1 MKTKVINLKRRS
13 DRLSSFLE
21 SNKEFLSQVE
31 VFEAIDGTRLS
42 YDKLRAAGFD
52 TDKNWRDPLLGRTL
66 TWGEI
71 ACFLSH
77 YALWEE
83 CADGEEPYLIFED
96 DVVCFHELSAVERD
110 LFGQDLLYLAYSE
123 QKMEGI
129 VRLNERMIKPCYPY
143 WLAAYAI
150 SPEGARKLVDTNIS
164 QSIIPCD
171 EYVPRMLDKI
181 SSIAYVN
188 QPCGQKKR
196 DESGTDIE
204 PKSEECYAVD
214 FKTHVLTCSDSP
226 EKMSA
231 LTESASEQGIEV
243 TNVLV
248 GPWKGGTM
256 EGPGGGQKINQ
267 VLNYIES
274 NSLPDSDVIL
284 FVDGHD
290 VFFSSGL
297 DTILG
302 RYLGY
307 KKEIVFSAEQHLWPD
322 KSLAFPPTHTKYRY
336 LNSGTWIGR
345 VGEFKQMCSG
355 QIQDHEDDQLFL
367 QKAFLTGKYD
377 AILDVEGYTF
387 QTHEEEVIVR
397 EGQIFNPVTSCFS
410 CVYHGNGGG
419 DSKAKFDSL
428 WKKFN
433 APAKYAKV
441 STHKVIGPEM
451 ILIDFLTPEL
461 CREWIRISEED
472 GSWDPHP
479 DDRFPSHDIHLKKL
493 GLYDEIKQHWS
504 KVIAPIC
511 ERYWRPYQHLDLRK
525 AFTMKYS
532 EDTQKTLG
540 LHTDASL
547 VTGSVK
553 LNDDYEGATL
563 IFPRQ
568 GVTNKEIPIGKM
580 LLFPGQVTHGHF
592 VDNLISG
599 TKYSATFWTS
609 RYNDDYL
616 NE

>member
-13 DRLSSFLE
+13 DRLSKFKGTNQKFLPPI
-21 SNKEFLSQVE
+21 E
-31 VFEAIDGTRLS
+31 VFEAIDGSELN
-42 YDKLRAAGFD
+42 YEKLRAAGFD
-52 TDKNWRDPLLGRTL
+52 TDKNWRDPILGRTL

-83 CADGEEPYLIFED
+83 CAEGNETYLIFED
-96 DVVCFHELSAVERD
+96 DVVCFDRIDAVEQD
-110 LFGQDLLYLAYSE
+110 LAEQDLLYLAYSE
-123 QKMEGI
+123 QKVEGI
-129 VRLNERMIKPCYPY
+129 QKLDERLIKPCYPY

-150 SPEGARKLVDTNIS
+150 SPGGAQKLIETDIS

-181 SSIAYVN
+181 NAIAYVD
-188 QPCGQKKR
+188 QPCGQRKR
-196 DESGTDIE
+196 EDAGTDIE
-204 PKSEECYAVD
+204 PQSEESYAVD

-226 EKMSA
+226 EKMKA
-231 LTESASEQGIEV
+231 LTDSSVEQGIEV

-274 NSLPDSDVIL
+274 NNLPDSDVIL

-297 DTILG
+297 PTILG

-322 KSLAFPPTHTKYRY
+322 TSLAFPPTHTKYRY

-345 VGEFKQMCSG
+345 VGEFKRMCEG

-387 QTHEEEVIVR
+387 QTHEEEVVVKQ
-397 EGQIFNPVTSCFS
+397 GQIFNPVTSCFS

-419 DSKAKFDSL
+419 DAKRKFDAL
-428 WKKFN
+428 WSKFN
-433 APAKYAKV
+433 APSKYIKV
-441 STHKVIGPEM
+441 TTHKVIGPEM
-451 ILIDFLTPEL
+451 ILIDFMSPEL
-461 CREWIRISEED
+461 CKEWIRISEED
-472 GSWDPHP
+472 GSWNPHP

-493 GLYDEIKQHWS
+493 GLHDEILQHWN

-532 EDTQKTLG
+532 ADTQKTLG

-568 GVTNKEIPIGKM
+568 GVTNRDIPIGKM
-580 LLFPGQVTHGHF
+580 LLFPGQVTHGHH
-592 VDNLISG
+592 VDPLVSG

-609 RYNDDYL
+609 RYNEDYL

>member
-1 MKTKVINLKRRS
+1 MRTKVINLKRRS
-13 DRLSSFLE
+13 DRLSTFIE
-21 SNKEFLSQVE
+21 SNKQYLSDIE
-31 VFEAIDGTRLS
+31 VFSAIDGTNLT
-42 YDKLRAAGFD
+42 YGNLKKAGFD
-52 TDKNWRDPLLGRTL
+52 TDKNWRDPILGRTL

-77 YALWEE
+77 YALWEK
-83 CADGEEPYLIFED
+83 CAGGTEPYLIFED
-96 DVVCFHELSAVERD
+96 DVKMYRRVDTVEED
-110 LFGQDLLYLAYSE
+110 LGDKDLLYLAYSE
-123 QKMEGI
+123 QKMAGQ
-129 VRLNERMIKPCYPY
+129 VRLNDRLVKPCYPY
-143 WLAAYAI
+143 WLAAYAL
-150 SPEGARKLVDTNIS
+150 SPQGAQKLLGTNIAK
-164 QSIIPCD
+164 SIIPCD
-171 EYVPRMLDKI
+171 EYVPRMLDRI
-181 SSIAYVN
+181 SAIAYVD
-188 QPCGQKKR
+188 QPCGQRKR
-196 DESGTDIE
+196 EESGTDIE
-204 PKSEECYAVD
+204 PQNEQNYAVD
-214 FKTHVLTCSDSP
+214 FNTHVLTCSDNP

-231 LTESASEQGIEV
+231 LTESAAEEGIKV

-267 VLNYIES
+267 VLNYIEQY
-274 NSLPDSDVIL
+274 NLPDSDVIL

-290 VFFSSGL
+290 VFFSGNLS
-297 DTILG
+297 TILG

-322 KSLAFPPTHTKYRY
+322 RSLAFPPTHTKYRY

-345 VGEFKQMCSG
+345 VGEFKRMCGG

-387 QTHEEEVIVR
+387 QTHEEKVVVR
-397 EGQIFNPVTSCFS
+397 DGQILNPLTSCFS
-410 CVYHGNGGG
+410 CIYHGNGGG
-419 DSKAKFDSL
+419 DAKKKFDEL
-428 WKKFN
+428 W
-433 APAKYAKV
+433 AKYRAPSKYIKV
-441 STHKVIGPEM
+441 STHTVVGPEM
-451 ILIDFLTPEL
+451 ILIDFMTPEL

-472 GSWDPHP
+472 GSWNPHP

-493 GLYDEIKQHWS
+493 GLHDEVLQHWN

-511 ERYWRPYQHLDLRK
+511 EKYWSPYQHLDLRK

-532 EDTQKTLG
+532 AETQTTLG

-553 LNDDYEGATL
+553 LNDEYEGATL

-568 GVTNKEIPIGKM
+568 GITNRDIPIGKM
-580 LLFPGQVTHGHF
+580 LLFPGQVTHGHL
-592 VDNLISG
+592 VNPLISG
-599 TKYSATFWTS
+599 TKYSATFWTC
-609 RYNDDYL
+609 RYRKDYL